1 MDLKKLYDTDLFA
14 WTTKTSEL
22 LKSKQFDAV
31 DWETVIEEIEAL
43 GRSEKRAIRSHL
55 VILLTHMLKWE
66 FQPEHQSRSWNL
78 SIRNARKDLK
88 RLLKENPSLKGDF
101 LIQLLPDAYE
111 DAREKASDETTIFLE
126 NFPAVCPYTLNEI
139 LGEN

>member
-1 MDLKKLYDTDLFA
+1 MDLKELYDTDLFA

-31 DWETVIEEIEAL
+31 DWENVIEEIEAL

-55 VILLTHMLKWE
+55 VVLLTHLLKWE
-66 FQPEHQSRSWNL
+66 FQPEHQSRSWKL
-78 SIRNARKDLK
+78 SIQNARKDLK

-101 LIQLLPDAYE
+101 LTQSLPDAYE

-126 NFPAVCPYTLNEI
+126 NFPAVCPYTLDEV
-139 LGEN
+139 LGEG